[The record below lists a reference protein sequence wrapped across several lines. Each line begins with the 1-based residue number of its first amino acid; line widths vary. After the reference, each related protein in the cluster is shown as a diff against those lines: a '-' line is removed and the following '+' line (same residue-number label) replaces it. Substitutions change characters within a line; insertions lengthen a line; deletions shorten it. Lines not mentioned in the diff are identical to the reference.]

1 MCNKPWLLCVE
12 YAPVEYADHP
22 NASPGSS
29 ITFHEGE
36 GPAEEAGMKALEAQ
50 PNAVR
55 FSVYRVVS
63 EFARV
68 TEIKRVSLKP
78 TLLEGN

>member
-1 MCNKPWLLCVE
+1 MCNKPWLLCVDVQGDNNTP
-12 YAPVEYADHP
+12 Y
-22 NASPGSS
+22 

-36 GPAEEAGMKALEAQ
+36 GPAEEAGMKAMDAS

-78 TLLEGN
+78 TMGEGDR

>member
-1 MCNKPWLLCVE
+1 MCNKPWLLCVD
-12 YAPVEYADHP
+12 AQGDH
-22 NASPGSS
+22 SPY

-36 GPAEEAGMKALEAQ
+36 GPAEEAGIRAMEDI

-68 TEIKRVSLKP
+68 TEIRRMALKP
-78 TLLEGN
+78 TMGEGDR

>member
-1 MCNKPWLLCVE
+1 MCNKPWLLCVD
-12 YAPVEYADHP
+12 AHGDH
-22 NASPGSS
+22 SPY

-36 GPAEEAGMKALEAQ
+36 GPAEQAGMAALEDI

-78 TLLEGN
+78 VMGEGN

>member
-1 MCNKPWLLCVE
+1 MCNKPWLLCVD
-12 YAPVEYADHP
+12 VQ
-22 NASPGSS
+22 GSS
-29 ITFHEGE
+29 PPYISFHEGE
-36 GPAEEAGMKALEAQ
+36 GPAEEAGMKAMNDE

-78 TLLEGN
+78 TMGEGG

>member
-1 MCNKPWLLCVE
+1 MCNKPWLLCVDMQDGE
-12 YAPVEYADHP
+12 PPY
-22 NASPGSS
+22 

-36 GPAEEAGMKALEAQ
+36 GPAEEAGMKGLEAQ

-78 TLLEGN
+78 TIGEGN

>member
-1 MCNKPWLLCVE
+1 MCNKPWLLCVDVQHGDE
-12 YAPVEYADHP
+12 PT
-22 NASPGSS
+22 

-36 GPAEEAGMKALEAQ
+36 GPAEQAGMAALETL

-68 TEIKRVSLKP
+68 TEIKRVSLKA
-78 TLLEGN
+78 TMGEGN

>member
-1 MCNKPWLLCVE
+1 MCNKPWLLCVDVNDDE
-12 YAPVEYADHP
+12 PI
-22 NASPGSS
+22 

-36 GPAEEAGMKALEAQ
+36 GPAEQAGMLSLEAQ

-78 TLLEGN
+78 SLSEGDR

>member
-1 MCNKPWLLCVE
+1 MCNKPWLLCVDVNDDDG
-12 YAPVEYADHP
+12 PI
-22 NASPGSS
+22 

-36 GPAEEAGMKALEAQ
+36 GPAEQAGMSALEAQ

-78 TLLEGN
+78 SLSEGDR

>member
-1 MCNKPWLLCVE
+1 MCNKPWLLCVDF
-12 YAPVEYADHP
+12 P
-22 NASPGSS
+22 PGYVNNPA

-36 GPAEEAGMKALEAQ
+36 GPAEEAGMKALEAE

-68 TEIKRVSLKP
+68 TEIKRMSLKP
-78 TLLEGN
+78 AIGEGS

>member
-1 MCNKPWLLCVE
+1 MCNKPWLLCVDVQSDGFNE
-12 YAPVEYADHP
+12 
-22 NASPGSS
+22 SPI

-78 TLLEGN
+78 TMGEG

>member
-1 MCNKPWLLCVE
+1 MCNKPWLLCVDIQDD
-12 YAPVEYADHP
+12 V
-22 NASPGSS
+22 SQMIS
-29 ITFHEGE
+29 FHEGE
-36 GPAEEAGMKALEAQ
+36 GPAEEAGMKAMNDGS
-50 PNAVR
+50 NAVR

-78 TLLEGN
+78 TLLEGS